1 MAQRAAQSA
10 AAPPPAA
17 MLAAPPPAG
26 GAGSAA
32 PLGEWPAALA
42 VQLPRSSSTGQPV
55 EWRVGLIRS
64 HEAAGGQPVVCL
76 EDLMAHR
83 AGGDT
88 AAKKMGAA
96 LDFALGKLGRP
107 GAAGREG
114 LVFGHPTC
122 NELSSPGP
130 GGTMRPAQ
138 DSKVYVTLTVMAKV
152 LQAGGCA
159 ARPAGEGLRPGRPRP
174 PAAAGQADRR

>member
-1 MAQRAAQSA
+1 
-10 AAPPPAA
+10 

-96 LDFALGKLGRP
+96 LDFALGEEYGQSTRSRSWVGRQVK
-107 GAAGREG
+107 R
-114 LVFGHPTC
+114 
-122 NELSSPGP
+122 
-130 GGTMRPAQ
+130 
-138 DSKVYVTLTVMAKV
+138 
-152 LQAGGCA
+152 
-159 ARPAGEGLRPGRPRP
+159 
-174 PAAAGQADRR
+174 